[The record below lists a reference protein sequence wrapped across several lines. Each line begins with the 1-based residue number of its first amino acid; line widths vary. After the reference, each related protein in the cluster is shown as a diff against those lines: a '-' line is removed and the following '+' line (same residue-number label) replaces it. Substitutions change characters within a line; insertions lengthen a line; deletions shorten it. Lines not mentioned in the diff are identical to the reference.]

1 LKRAKHEIAN
11 SKNLNQQYNQLLKKH
26 QEDSKNLV
34 ELQANVQKIR
44 IYRETINKQEEVIIK
59 LEKLLK
65 NSIEDVDK
73 HKRDILELEKLKTE
87 NLNLQTELRNYL
99 FKNTINEGIAQN
111 NIIDIDKYRNEISRL
126 ENLVKN
132 MQDRLAKKKN
142 YVNNKLMSINSK
154 ENSKNNMMELEI
166 KYSQA
171 LEKINILENEIARI
185 TKHYAEEIARLKIK
199 ISQKEALLRN

>member
-1 LKRAKHEIAN
+1 MKRAKHEIAN